1 MRKLLMA
8 SVAVLGATSGLAFAQ
23 APSQGQLIQPWAAGP
38 ASNNNNNAVGRAND
52 PGYTPKYDATPTPG
66 TVVIRLNGRVQ
77 SDIGAAWT
85 SMDKASASTAGAFYK
100 VSPISFANYMRL
112 YPAMDGMATNG
123 MRYGASIELREN
135 FNSPT
140 SQTAL
145 TSATSPSGYSSSQ
158 TVFVRRSFVY
168 VGSDSVGIVRIGQTD
183 GVIGLF
189 DNGTYTSQGWDA
201 GVGNF
206 NGGMMQGWA
215 PGGAVGVPFAWLAQ
229 AGSEY
234 SNNKIVYLT
243 PQFFGFDFGIQ
254 YAPNMGNSFS
264 QSTSANAQSSTLC
277 TQPGAACMNL
287 TSGLD
292 TTRWINQ
299 VAVGAR
305 YQGTFGPVWLG
316 AYAVYEAAGK
326 ETGINGATVAGNL
339 TLSQRGIGGTA
350 AGAGTLLYDNLSF
363 VNAGVA
369 VSVPSVG
376 ITWALDYTGGAVN
389 GQLAMRPNGGVSENA
404 FVTGLIYRNGPWVL
418 GAEFGIVE
426 SQGDARLT
434 KLTQRKETE
443 IAFGGTYNAA
453 PGLAFVLEYMHTERH
468 QGQFDFAAGTPS
480 TLTRDGRAN
489 GVLFSTVVTW

>member
-1 MRKLLMA
+1 MLFR
-8 SVAVLGATSGLAFAQ
+8 
-23 APSQGQLIQPWAAGP
+23 
-38 ASNNNNNAVGRAND
+38 
-52 PGYTPKYDATPTPG
+52 
-66 TVVIRLNGRVQ
+66 
-77 SDIGAAWT
+77 
-85 SMDKASASTAGAFYK
+85 ST
-100 VSPISFANYMRL
+100 
-112 YPAMDGMATNG
+112 
-123 MRYGASIELREN
+123 
-135 FNSPT
+135 
-140 SQTAL
+140 
-145 TSATSPSGYSSSQ
+145 
-158 TVFVRRSFVY
+158 
-168 VGSDSVGIVRIGQTD
+168 
-183 GVIGLF
+183 
-189 DNGTYTSQGWDA
+189 
-201 GVGNF
+201 
-206 NGGMMQGWA
+206 
-215 PGGAVGVPFAWLAQ
+215 
-229 AGSEY
+229 
-234 SNNKIVYLT
+234 
-243 PQFFGFDFGIQ
+243 
-254 YAPNMGNSFS
+254 
-264 QSTSANAQSSTLC
+264 
-277 TQPGAACMNL
+277 
-287 TSGLD
+287 
-292 TTRWINQ
+292 
-299 VAVGAR
+299 
-305 YQGTFGPVWLG
+305 
-316 AYAVYEAAGK
+316 
-326 ETGINGATVAGNL
+326 L